1 MTKQYILFIFSLTK
15 EKSNI
20 DYSLTV
26 KTEKHSK
33 KYKFTAHTH
42 RNRESM
48 RESDADV
55 LGLTFLL
62 LLLIIYP
69 NLLRNLCIIILNIT
83 SSIIYDLKSQT
94 SIVIVKLRTNPRKDK
109 NQSEIKQSN
118 YSSRK

>member
-42 RNRESM
+42 TE
-48 RESDADV
+48 
-55 LGLTFLL
+55 
-62 LLLIIYP
+62 I
-69 NLLRNLCIIILNIT
+69 
-83 SSIIYDLKSQT
+83 DLKSQT